1 MNTLILGIGNLLWA
15 DEGFGVRAVEQLNAL
30 YRFNDDVVL
39 MDGGTQGLYLAP
51 FVQQSDLLVIFD
63 AIDYGLAPGTLK
75 TLEGEDV
82 PSFMGAKKMSL
93 HQTGFQEVL
102 AMAQM
107 LGEYPDE
114 LLLVGVQP
122 EVLEDYGG
130 SLRPLTRSRIEPA
143 IDLALRWLA
152 ARGVH
157 ARKREQPLP
166 EDQSLAGAE
175 VQIQRYERERPPPEL
190 ACRIGD
196 ERVLRDPDFHLQY
209 KPHPLEPEQVISC
222 DVDHRGKY

>member
-1 MNTLILGIGNLLWA
+1 MKTLILGIGNILWA
-15 DEGFGVRAVEQLNAL
+15 DEGFGVRAVEQLDAQ
-30 YRFNDDVVL
+30 YCFDDGVTL

-51 FVQQSDLLVIFD
+51 FVQESDLLVIFD
-63 AIDYGLAPGTLK
+63 AIDYGLEPGTLK
-75 TLEGEDV
+75 TLEGDAV
-82 PSFMGAKKMSL
+82 PRFMGAKKMSL

-122 EVLEDYGG
+122 EHIEDYGG

-143 IDLALRWLA
+143 IELALAWLA
-152 ARGVH
+152 ERGVV
-157 ARKREQPLP
+157 ARKRTRPLP
-166 EDQSLAGAE
+166 AELSLAGAE
-175 VQIQRYERERPPPEL
+175 VQMQRYEQERPPADL
-190 ACRIGD
+190 ASRNGD
-196 ERVLRDPDFHLQY
+196 DRVLRDPNFHLQY
-209 KPHPLEPEQVISC
+209 RPHPLEPDSVIAC